1 MFDQLTARLSR
12 TIEGLRGRGRITDAN
27 VAETLREARLALL
40 EADVALPV
48 VKSFIESVRA
58 KALGAEVLGSLTPGQ
73 AFIGILHAEL
83 VQLMGGSQA
92 RWTMRTAPPVVL
104 LLAGLQG
111 AGKTTTAAKL
121 ARWLI
126 ERERKRVLLASTDV
140 RRPAAMLQLERLAGQ
155 VQAQYFAAAAD
166 QPPAAIAR
174 AALAAA
180 RSGVFDALI
189 VDTAGRLHVDESLM
203 GEVREIDL
211 VVGSAERL
219 FVVDAMA
226 GQDAVNAAR
235 AFGAALDLTGVILTK
250 ADGDARGGAALS
262 VRAVTGKPILFLGVG
277 EKVEALEP
285 FDPERMAARILGM
298 GDVVGLVEQVHR
310 QVGTDEAERL
320 ARKAL
325 KGRGF
330 DMGDLRTQLEQLQKM
345 GGVGALLDKLPG
357 AAVRKGAVA
366 ADQGDRELRRQI
378 AMINSMTPRERRT
391 PSIIDGSRRRRIA
404 GGSGVQVQDVNRLL
418 KQFQEMQRVMKSMKG
433 GRLQRLIGAM
443 KGGLPPGFP
452 GPGGK

>member
-1 MFDQLTARLSR
+1 MFDNLTARLTH
-12 TIEGLRGRGRITDAN
+12 TIESLRGRGRITEEN
-27 VAETLREARLALL
+27 VAETLRETRIALL

-48 VKSFIESVRA
+48 VKSFIEKVKA
-58 KALGAEVLGSLTPGQ
+58 KALGAEVLTSLTPGQ
-73 AFIGILHAEL
+73 AFVGILHREL
-83 VQLMGGSQA
+83 VQLMGGA
-92 RWTMRTAPPVVL
+92 TASWKLRAQPPVVL

-121 ARWLI
+121 ARFLI

-140 RRPAAMLQLERLAGQ
+140 RRPAAMLQLERLAAQ
-155 VQAQYFAAAAD
+155 VHAEYFPAPAT
-166 QPPAAIAR
+166 QTPAAIAR
-174 AALAAA
+174 AALERA
-180 RSGVFDALI
+180 RNGVFDVLI
-189 VDTAGRLHVDESLM
+189 VDTAGRLHVDEALM
-203 GEVREIDL
+203 AEVRDL
-211 VVGSAERL
+211 GAAVGPAECF

-262 VRAVTGKPILFLGVG
+262 AREITGKPIVFLGVG
-277 EKVEALEP
+277 EKTEALEP
-285 FDPERMAARILGM
+285 FDPERMATRILGM
-298 GDVVGLVEQVHR
+298 GDVVSLVEQVHR
-310 QVGTDEAERL
+310 HVDQEEAQRL
-320 ARKAL
+320 ARKVV
-325 KGRGF
+325 KGKGF
-330 DMGDLRTQLEQLQKM
+330 DMSDLRSQLEQLQKM

-357 AAVRKGAVA
+357 AVARKGAVS

-378 AMINSMTPRERRT
+378 AIINSMTPRERRN
-391 PSIIDGSRRRRIA
+391 PGIIDGSRRRRIA

-433 GRLQRLIGAM
+433 GRLRQLMSAF

-452 GPGGK
+452 GR